1 MRISQLQSQLFKD
14 QSEQNYLQFSGLSAV
29 KAVLEERHNLGKVYG
44 LVAELGEVDEEHRL
58 ALEVA
63 AAAHLSSVVVE
74 NEEVAKSHYCICANN
89 VWAWLPFCLYPKSGP
104 EKIIWTNRF

>member
-1 MRISQLQSQLFKD
+1 M
-14 QSEQNYLQFSGLSAV
+14 
-29 KAVLEERHNLGKVYG
+29 EERHNLGKVYG

-74 NEEVAKSHYCICANN
+74 NEEVAKKAIRHLSEQRLGVATF
-89 VWAWLPFCLYPKSGP
+89 LPLSKNPGQRK
-104 EKIIWTNRF
+104 